1 MKEKKDINIKVGERI
16 KNAREK
22 AGLTQEKFAE
32 LLSLSAKNISAIE
45 RGAVGISLTTLQ
57 KICETLSISS
67 DRILFESPDENSE
80 AELLAGR
87 MKRLA
92 PEQFKIAKDILNK
105 VFEAFALVGK

>member
-1 MKEKKDINIKVGERI
+1 M
-16 KNAREK
+16 
-22 AGLTQEKFAE
+22 
-32 LLSLSAKNISAIE
+32 SAKNISAIE